1 MSLFTGTPGRKEEA
15 TYDLWKYEVNC
26 LLAEG
31 SHGDDA
37 IMEAI
42 RRSLKGEPARL
53 AMRLGPKTTVR
64 SLLQKLDSIYG
75 TVDVRESV
83 VAQFYSAR
91 QQQDETVSDWSCRL
105 EDLLAK
111 AIELGRLHPLEADE
125 TLSVCS
131 GRG

>member
-42 RRSLKGEPARL
+42 RWSLKGEPARVT
-53 AMRLGPKTTVR
+53 MRLGPKTTIS
-64 SLLQKLDSIYG
+64 SLFQKLDSLYG
-75 TVDVRESV
+75 AVDVRESAV
-83 VAQFYSAR
+83 
-91 QQQDETVSDWSCRL
+91 L
-105 EDLLAK
+105 ECTAT
-111 AIELGRLHPLEADE
+111 AG
-125 TLSVCS
+125 
-131 GRG
+131 